1 MSGFGAWVGRY
12 RLVVTP
18 ELLEF
23 IEERFVRSAPCE
35 QRDQARSE
43 ALAEARAAELEIHAD
58 GTVESRAGEQRFF
71 RVLLDWPSAP
81 RGVGHFEKPG
91 GVRVALRVDELG
103 RLVATQAG
111 KPDSVFARTQS
122 NCCRCNQVPSA
133 CVAWSWRST
142 CVLDGSGTISTVNP
156 SDVSSR
162 CRGPSDG
169 EQTTQ

>member
-1 MSGFGAWVGRY
+1 MSGFGAGVGRY

-23 IEERFVRSAPCE
+23 VEERFVRSAPSE

-71 RVLLDWPSAP
+71 RVPLDWPSAP

-111 KPDSVFARTQS
+111 KPDSVFARAS
-122 NCCRCNQVPSA
+122 
-133 CVAWSWRST
+133 
-142 CVLDGSGTISTVNP
+142 
-156 SDVSSR
+156 
-162 CRGPSDG
+162 
-169 EQTTQ
+169 